1 MDEMHEKLGKLK
13 IDLAA
18 MGSVAIAFS
27 SGVDSTFLLKIA
39 HDVRGSHVIAVTAKS
54 CSFPQRELLE
64 AQAFC
69 QKEKIDHVIVESEEL
84 DIEGFRQNPKNRC
97 YLCKR
102 ELFTKIR
109 EIADVELFCRQSRPV
124 RRAVEIFFHGSPN
137 SIHSQ
142 IDERISRRRKR
153 AWKNPL
159 FCSIIAS
166 YFLMSSPIGKDSI
179 QRLRKNKP
187 SFFKTV

>member
-27 SGVDSTFLLKIA
+27 SGVDSTFLLKVA
-39 HDVRGSHVIAVTAKS
+39 HDVLGSHVIAVTAKS

-84 DIEGFRQNPKNRC
+84 DIEGFR
-97 YLCKR
+97 YL
-102 ELFTKIR
+102 L
-109 EIADVELFCRQSRPV
+109 
-124 RRAVEIFFHGSPN
+124 
-137 SIHSQ
+137 
-142 IDERISRRRKR
+142 
-153 AWKNPL
+153 
-159 FCSIIAS
+159 
-166 YFLMSSPIGKDSI
+166 
-179 QRLRKNKP
+179 
-187 SFFKTV
+187 